1 VIVTARGLTGGVSLR
16 TVVDALVAGFGAD
29 EVGHCL
35 GVLGRVGGDAIA
47 ADARV
52 VKSIL
57 GCIGDNSGG
66 VTNGETYSIAGVD

>member
-1 VIVTARGLTGGVSLR
+1 MIVTARGLAGGVSLR
-16 TVVDALVAGFGAD
+16 TLGDALVAGFGAD

-52 VKSIL
+52 VKSSL
-57 GCIGDNSGG
+57 RCISENTGG
-66 VTNGETYSIAGVD
+66 VPNRETYGIAGVD